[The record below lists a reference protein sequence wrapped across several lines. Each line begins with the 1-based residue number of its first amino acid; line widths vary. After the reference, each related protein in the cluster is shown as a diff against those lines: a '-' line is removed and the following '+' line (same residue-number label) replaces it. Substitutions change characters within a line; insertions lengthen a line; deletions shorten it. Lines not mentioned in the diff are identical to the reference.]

1 MNNSSLPHLLIC
13 LVPLL
18 PMLAFAQSKAECET
32 PSNIVEA
39 RTCAQKN
46 FEGKDRQLNV
56 VYQAV
61 LKQLDSY
68 QDNGPATKKLLV
80 VSQRRWVEFRDA
92 DCAAQQR
99 LYQGGSASAEI
110 YLDCMTRHTE
120 QRIKQLEPT
129 SWQAG

>member
-1 MNNSSLPHLLIC
+1 MAKSSISRQLMCLVCSLPI
-13 LVPLL
+13 
-18 PMLAFAQSKAECET
+18 FAIAQNRIPCESPGNT
-32 PSNIVEA
+32 LEVRA
-39 RTCAQKN
+39 CAQQN
-46 FEGKDRQLNV
+46 FAAKDRQLNN

-61 LKQLDSY
+61 LKQLDSFE
-68 QDNGPATKKLLV
+68 DNGPATKKLLI

-110 YLDCMTRHTE
+110 YLDCMIKHTE
-120 QRIKQLEPT
+120 QRIRELEPA